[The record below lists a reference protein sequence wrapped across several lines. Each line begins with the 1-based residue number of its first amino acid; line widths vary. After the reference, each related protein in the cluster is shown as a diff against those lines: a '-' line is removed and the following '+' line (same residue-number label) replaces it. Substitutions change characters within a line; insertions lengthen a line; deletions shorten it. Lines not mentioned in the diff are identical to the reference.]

1 MAGVAAAAMAREEAV
16 GVAVGG
22 MVGVTGSQQWESGW
36 HGSVWIGGG
45 KEVRWRE
52 RSVRRR
58 ERLVCRGRRRERLA
72 GVVIEKVSAKVA
84 EKVAGK
90 VSTNR
95 VRKRGKRDDVE
106 WRKC

>member
-1 MAGVAAAAMAREEAV
+1 M
-16 GVAVGG
+16 
-22 MVGVTGSQQWESGW
+22 
-36 HGSVWIGGG
+36 
-45 KEVRWRE
+45 
-52 RSVRRR
+52 RRR